1 MDRNFWLYSMGRLV
15 SFVGTGVQDVALPLF
30 ILDLT
35 GSGTLMG
42 TFMIASMVPRLI
54 LYPVAGVIGDRLNR
68 KWIMVWT
75 DLGRGA
81 LILFLALLA
90 TRGVLTIPI
99 LFLAQLLISVMNALF
114 GPATMAMI
122 PDIVEDEELTKANS
136 TLGGID
142 GLSMIVG
149 PAMGGIIYGLGGIQ
163 TAFLVNGAS
172 FVASGISEIFIKY
185 TQLTTE
191 LGTIRQVLGDLKEG
205 LSFVKNTRALFVL
218 IMFALAINAVASPLF
233 MVHVPYVLRV
243 VIGFSPRDFG
253 IIQASFMAGLLI
265 GNIILGTL
273 YAKRRI
279 EDLLNRGLL
288 VLAVMIFVLA
298 ALIFPQTLGVL
309 GYASMVTLVA
319 LTAAFVFAGVFN
331 AFVNTPIN
339 VGLQR
344 LAPAEFRARVFS
356 VVGVGTQAVVPI
368 GFGVMGFALDLFPS
382 HLIALGVAIMSGVII
397 MVFVLRYSRVVSQG
411 LSAAEHLDQEG
422 E

>member
-15 SFVGTGVQDVALPLF
+15 SFVGTGVQNVALPLF

-90 TRGVLTIPI
+90 ARGVLTIPI

-191 LGTIRQVLGDLKEG
+191 LGTIRQVMGDLKEG
-205 LSFVKNTRALFVL
+205 HVRPGDQCRRQSSVHGPCAIRPEGRDRVL
-218 IMFALAINAVASPLF
+218 
-233 MVHVPYVLRV
+233 
-243 VIGFSPRDFG
+243 
-253 IIQASFMAGLLI
+253 
-265 GNIILGTL
+265 
-273 YAKRRI
+273 
-279 EDLLNRGLL
+279 
-288 VLAVMIFVLA
+288 
-298 ALIFPQTLGVL
+298 PQG
-309 GYASMVTLVA
+309 
-319 LTAAFVFAGVFN
+319 
-331 AFVNTPIN
+331 
-339 VGLQR
+339 
-344 LAPAEFRARVFS
+344 
-356 VVGVGTQAVVPI
+356 
-368 GFGVMGFALDLFPS
+368 
-382 HLIALGVAIMSGVII
+382 
-397 MVFVLRYSRVVSQG
+397 LRYHPSLLHGGASDREHHPRHVVRQ
-411 LSAAEHLDQEG
+411 AQN
-422 E
+422 

>member
-1 MDRNFWLYSMGRLV
+1 
-15 SFVGTGVQDVALPLF
+15 
-30 ILDLT
+30 
-35 GSGTLMG
+35 
-42 TFMIASMVPRLI
+42 
-54 LYPVAGVIGDRLNR
+54 
-68 KWIMVWT
+68 
-75 DLGRGA
+75 
-81 LILFLALLA
+81 
-90 TRGVLTIPI
+90 
-99 LFLAQLLISVMNALF
+99 
-114 GPATMAMI
+114 
-122 PDIVEDEELTKANS
+122 
-136 TLGGID
+136 
-142 GLSMIVG
+142 
-149 PAMGGIIYGLGGIQ
+149 
-163 TAFLVNGAS
+163 
-172 FVASGISEIFIKY
+172 
-185 TQLTTE
+185 
-191 LGTIRQVLGDLKEG
+191 
-205 LSFVKNTRALFVL
+205 
-218 IMFALAINAVASPLF
+218 
-233 MVHVPYVLRV
+233 
-243 VIGFSPRDFG
+243 
-253 IIQASFMAGLLI
+253 MAGLLI